1 LKLIRSSIILLAFSS
16 FQTLSPTSIWIA
28 EGMPYAKEARECYVP
43 LQMNSQVSQLSRT
56 VAEFADKE
64 INENATDSTNA
75 RIASLLCLRK
85 YLKSEED
92 RKALADSYEISMFS
106 EDHLHLIEKKILLK
120 KDREYYLTPME
131 ERSATDYYL
140 LRESLAADIRK
151 LTLSAILMEEKEWK
165 EEGKNWREE
174 TKARYGALLRE
185 REKFLF
191 SLSIETRASYLTFL
205 RQFTEK

>member
-1 LKLIRSSIILLAFSS
+1 
-16 FQTLSPTSIWIA
+16 
-28 EGMPYAKEARECYVP
+28 MPYAKEARECYVP

-92 RKALADSYEISMFS
+92 RKALADSYERSVFS
-106 EDHLHLIEKKILLK
+106 EDHLNLIEKKILLK